1 MKKLLAPAALALML
15 AILAGPAGASTQTID
30 ATLSNTV
37 SMTTTPDSAVSGWSL
52 ASTGSNQTSGGT
64 MTVNANSAYTV
75 TVTADKS
82 AMTEYITASSAYE
95 TTSPK
100 TLSTALSVIG
110 ARTGGTAPVAGTAAT
125 AVIGTSTTFATG
137 LGSGTDDYSVTL
149 SQPTVITDKALAAGR
164 TYHIQ
169 LTYTASSAL

>member
-1 MKKLLAPAALALML
+1 MKKVLAPAALILAL
-15 AILAGPAGASTQTID
+15 AIMAGPAGASTQTID

-37 SMTTTPDSAVSGWSL
+37 SMTTTPDATVSGWNL
-52 ASTGSNQTSGGT
+52 ASSGANQTSGGT

-75 TVTADKS
+75 TVTGDKTR
-82 AMTEYITASSAYE
+82 MTEYITASSAYE

-100 TLSTALSVIG
+100 TLTTALSVVG

-125 AVIGTSTTFATG
+125 AVVGTSSTFATG
-137 LGSGTDDYSVTL
+137 TGGGTDTYSVTL
-149 SQPTVITDKALAAGR
+149 SQPTVITDEALAAGR
-164 TYHIQ
+164 TYHIV